1 MHHGLAEWQTF
12 LIDKPLPILMRTKL
26 DVQDLIDQPQLSITQ
41 YVGPILFD
49 ACFSAS
55 IFKHVNTQRV
65 KAGRNPLTT
74 LENALSHL
82 GQSAFQNFLNQTPI
96 FEELKLSPRN
106 AQGYMRAMGQACH
119 ASLQAKRWGEQRN
132 AAQFEEVLLAALLQN
147 ITELMLWCYADKTM
161 LKIEHACYVEKQGY
175 EAAANEV
182 LGCEMRELAVA
193 LADTWN
199 LPEMLGDGLRSKL
212 DNFTLATGAAL
223 ASELARVVDINWYG
237 KEAVNLIEKIA
248 KYKGKK
254 EGEVEHLLHLNA
266 VHISPILLDKNY
278 QSSARLLP
286 QLADDDYVDP
296 QFILQS
302 EQQEKEVQNK
312 EVQNKEEETKK
323 AKNVSLEAIKARAAL
338 IKKTIAE
345 KKIEEKKS
353 EAEVLQKTEVSAN
366 SVDSSVSKVA
376 VKKEKD
382 AVKENNKPVISAE
395 LAKSIQVF
403 KQMVAQGKQ
412 VHELIEHVVQTML
425 LCGVERCVFVV
436 KLPNKKIL
444 VSRYVAHVS
453 EDIAM
458 RSLKV
463 PVNTPHVFT
472 LLIEKSRNVFIN
484 DKNRAK
490 YWDLIP
496 EQVKLIIGV
505 KQFFAMSI
513 FANNHAMGLMYAD
526 KVKGVLTTEEYAQF
540 QAICRL
546 LSKGIVESIKH
557 KKPH

>member
-65 KAGRNPLTT
+65 NAGRNPLTT

-82 GQSAFQNFLNQTPI
+82 GQSAFQDFLNQTPI
-96 FEELKLSPRN
+96 FEELNLPPRN
-106 AQGYMRAMGQACH
+106 AQEYMRTMGQACH

-132 AAQFEEVLLAALLQN
+132 SAQFDEVLLAALLQN

-161 LKIEHACYVEKQGY
+161 LEIEHACYVEKKGY
-175 EAAANEV
+175 EAAAEQV
-182 LGCEMRELAVA
+182 LGCGMRELAVV
-193 LADTWN
+193 LAESWN
-199 LPEMLGDGLRSKL
+199 LPEMAEDGLRSKL

-223 ASELARVVDINWYG
+223 ASELARVVDVNWYG
-237 KEAVNLIEKIA
+237 EEAINLIEKIA

-266 VHISPILLDKNY
+266 VNISPILLDKNY

-286 QLADDDYVDP
+286 QLADDDYIDP
-296 QFILQS
+296 RFIWQP
-302 EQQEKEVQNK
+302 EKQEKE
-312 EVQNKEEETKK
+312 TKK
-323 AKNVSLEAIKARAAL
+323 VKNVSLEAIKARAAL
-338 IKKTIAE
+338 IKKSIAE
-345 KKIEEKKS
+345 KKSESKPSETELPEKKKAPAKS
-353 EAEVLQKTEVSAN
+353 IKP
-366 SVDSSVSKVA
+366 SVSKDDSNKEEVA
-376 VKKEKD
+376 E
-382 AVKENNKPVISAE
+382 KENKKPAISAE
-395 LAKSIQVF
+395 LAKSIQSF
-403 KQMVAQGKQ
+403 KKLVAHGKP
-412 VHELIEHVVQTML
+412 VHELIEHAVHSML

-436 KLPNKKIL
+436 KLPNKKML
-444 VSRYVAHVS
+444 VSRYMAQAS

-458 RSLKV
+458 RSLKI

-472 LLIEKSRNVFIN
+472 LLIEKSRNVFIK
-484 DKNRAK
+484 DENRAK

-513 FANNHAMGLMYAD
+513 FANKHAMGVMYAD
-526 KVKGVLTTEEYAQF
+526 KIKGVLTAEEYAQF

-557 KKPH
+557 KKPFDG

>member
-1 MHHGLAEWQTF
+1 VFMHHGLAEWQTF

-41 YVGPILFD
+41 YVGPIIFD

-65 KAGRNPLTT
+65 EAGRNPLTT

-82 GQSAFQNFLNQTPI
+82 GQSAFQSFLNQTPI
-96 FEELKLSPRN
+96 FEELNLPPRST
-106 AQGYMRAMGQACH
+106 QGYMRTMGQACH
-119 ASLQAKRWGEQRN
+119 ASQQAKRWGEQRN

-161 LKIEHACYVEKQGY
+161 LEIEHACYVEKQGY
-175 EAAANEV
+175 EPAANRV
-182 LGCEMRELAVA
+182 LGCGMRELAVA
-193 LADTWN
+193 LAENWN
-199 LPEMLGDGLRSKL
+199 LPEMVEDGLRSKL

-223 ASELARVVDINWYG
+223 ASELARVVDVNWYG

-254 EGEVEHLLHLNA
+254 EGEVEHLLHLNS
-266 VHISPILLDKNY
+266 VNISPILLGKNF

-286 QLADDDYVDP
+286 QLADDNYIDP
-296 QFILQS
+296 QFILQP
-302 EQQEKEVQNK
+302 EQQVKEVSNQK
-312 EVQNKEEETKK
+312 EETKK

-338 IKKTIAE
+338 IKRSIAE
-345 KKIEEKKS
+345 KKSESKTS
-353 EAEVLQKTEVSAN
+353 EAVLAQKPRISAK
-366 SVDSSVSKVA
+366 SADSGVSKDDIN
-376 VKKEKD
+376 KEQV
-382 AVKENNKPVISAE
+382 AVKENTKPAISAE
-395 LAKSIQVF
+395 LAKSIQLF
-403 KQMVAQGKQ
+403 KQLVSQGKQ
-412 VHELIEHVVQTML
+412 VHELIEHAVQTML

-444 VSRYVAHVS
+444 VSRYVAQVS

-458 RSLKV
+458 RGLKI

-472 LLIEKSRNVFIN
+472 LLMEKSRNVFIN
-484 DKNRAK
+484 DNNRAK
-490 YWDLIP
+490 YWGLIP

-505 KQFFAMSI
+505 KHFFAMSI

-526 KVKGVLTTEEYAQF
+526 KVKGVLTDEEYTQF

-557 KKPH
+557 KKPADG

>member
-12 LIDKPLPILMRTKL
+12 LNDKPLPILMRTKL

-82 GQSAFQNFLNQTPI
+82 GQSAFQAFLNKAVI
-96 FEELKLSPRN
+96 YEELNLPPRN
-106 AQGYMRAMGQACH
+106 AQGYMRTMGQACH
-119 ASLQAKRWGEQRN
+119 AALQAKSWGEQRN
-132 AAQFEEVLLAALLQN
+132 SAQFEEVLLAALLQN
-147 ITELMLWCYADKTM
+147 ITELMLWCYADETM
-161 LKIEHACYVEKQGY
+161 LKIEHACYVEKHSY
-175 EAAANEV
+175 EAAAKQV

-193 LADTWN
+193 LAEKWN
-199 LPEMLGDGLRSKL
+199 LPEMVEDGLRSTL

-223 ASELARVVDINWYG
+223 ASELARVVDVNWYG
-237 KEAVNLIEKIA
+237 EAAVNLIERIA

-266 VHISPILLDKNY
+266 VNISPILLDRNF

-286 QLADDDYVDP
+286 QLADDSYIDP

-302 EQQEKEVQNK
+302 EAQEKAEV
-312 EVQNKEEETKK
+312 KK
-323 AKNVSLEAIKARAAL
+323 AKNVSLDAIKARAAL
-338 IKKTIAE
+338 IKKSIAE
-345 KKIEEKKS
+345 KKPGD
-353 EAEVLQKTEVSAN
+353 KTPV
-366 SVDSSVSKVA
+366 SVSKKQALPKNVEA
-376 VKKEKD
+376 STHKSADSKEKS
-382 AVKENNKPVISAE
+382 AAKENKKPAISAD
-395 LAKSIQVF
+395 LAKSIQSF
-403 KQMVAQGKQ
+403 KQLVAQGKQ
-412 VHELIEHVVQTML
+412 VHELIEHAVQAMIF
-425 LCGVERCVFVV
+425 CGVERCVFVV
-436 KLPNKKIL
+436 KLPNKKML
-444 VSRYVAHVS
+444 VSRYMAQAS
-453 EDIAM
+453 EEITM
-458 RSLKV
+458 RPLKI
-463 PVNTPHVFT
+463 PINTPHLFT
-472 LLIEKSRNVFIN
+472 LLTEKSRNVFIK
-484 DKNRAK
+484 DDNRAK

-513 FANNHAMGLMYAD
+513 FANKHAMGLMYAD
-526 KVKGVLTTEEYAQF
+526 KVKGVLMAEEYAQF

-557 KKPH
+557 KKPPAG